1 MCTVSTSYH
10 SLYKLDRL
18 SQPIR
23 WGCHCWKLQ
32 NQPFAARRRFGAA
45 CILWSRASINM
56 HLIGLQLGAVK
67 LKRKSTLKDRDI
79 MSLQKPKCVLQ
90 VCDNTV
96 QPVEKFKNCR
106 GGIHEWR
113 KAEKREWCTGS
124 WGKRSIAWASVPWS
138 QSASFAPNR
147 KIPATLVRSRDRNT
161 PRKVGEGSPF
171 RSPVR
176 GSKETKGRNYI
187 SDLAWRRLGMVA
199 AK

>member
-1 MCTVSTSYH
+1 MRLSLLEAAESTVCCSPTIWCCLHPLNKGVNQYA
-10 SLYKLDRL
+10 LDR
-18 SQPIR
+18 
-23 WGCHCWKLQ
+23 
-32 NQPFAARRRFGAA
+32 FAAGCGQAEA
-45 CILWSRASINM
+45 KINT
-56 HLIGLQLGAVK
+56 
-67 LKRKSTLKDRDI
+67 KRPRYYVSPET
-79 MSLQKPKCVLQ
+79 QVCVLQ

-161 PRKVGEGSPF
+161 PRKVGKGSPF